1 LSQDS
6 SALPP
11 LSSRPSPA
19 YKWWVVAML
28 WFICF
33 FNYADRMAINA
44 VAKVLQQDYQFT
56 DEDLGWIISAFMFV
70 YALSAPFAGQV
81 GDRYRRKSL
90 ILGGLAVWSVVTG
103 ATGFCRRWIEFVIV
117 RATEGLGETFY
128 FPATMSLISDYHSLR
143 TRSRA
148 MGLHQTSV
156 YAGTIGGTALAGYLA
171 SQYGWQAPFK
181 LFGIGGIVLAI
192 VLAIFL
198 REPARNEA
206 ERIEAQTL
214 DHVPNPPAIPLT
226 QFLRELVET
235 PSAVIL
241 IVAFFGANSVAFVFL
256 SWMPKYLGDQFHMDL
271 GMAGFSATFYLR
283 IASIVGSIFGGWLAD
298 RWRMHLPGG
307 RILSQALGAL
317 LGIPLIYLCGRQV
330 EATPLLVYLTL
341 FGLAE
346 GIYDANIWASMYDVI
361 HPSRRGTMLGLA
373 NMIGWLGAGVA
384 TVGTGMAMTRLHMTY
399 GQVLSVTAI
408 IYAAVAMLLIV
419 AGVVFAPRD
428 IRRAQADT
436 ALADGVA
443 S

>member
-1 LSQDS
+1 
-6 SALPP
+6 
-11 LSSRPSPA
+11 
-19 YKWWVVAML
+19 ML

-44 VAKVLQQDYQFT
+44 VAKVLQADYGFT

-128 FPATMSLISDYHSLR
+128 FPATMSLIADYHSLR

-214 DHVPNPPAIPLT
+214 DDTPSPPVIPLL
-226 QFLRELVET
+226 QFLKELLET

-256 SWMPKYLGDQFHMDL
+256 SWMPKYLGDKFNMNL

-298 RWRMHLPGG
+298 RLRMLLPGG
-307 RILSQALGAL
+307 RILSQALGAV
-317 LGIPLIYLCGRQV
+317 LGIPLIYLCGAQV

-373 NMIGWLGAGVA
+373 NMIGWLGAGLA
-384 TVGTGMAMTRLHMTY
+384 TVGTGMLMTRLHMTY
-399 GQVLSVTAI
+399 GQVLSLTAL
-408 IYAAVAMLLIV
+408 IYAAVAVLLII
-419 AGVVFAPRD
+419 GGLVFAPRD
-428 IRRAQADT
+428 IRRAQ
-436 ALADGVA
+436 VEP
-443 S
+443 SPEI

>member
-1 LSQDS
+1 MSQER
-6 SALPP
+6 PV
-11 LSSRPSPA
+11 LSSLQSRPAPS
-19 YKWWVVAML
+19 YKWWVVGML

-44 VAKVLQQDYQFT
+44 VAKVLQDDYHFT

-70 YALSAPFAGQV
+70 YALSAPFAGQI

-128 FPATMSLISDYHSLR
+128 FPATMSLIADYHAKP

-171 SQYGWQAPFK
+171 SEYGWQAPFK
-181 LFGIGGIVLAI
+181 VFGIAGIVLAI
-192 VLAIFL
+192 VLFIFL

-206 ERIEAQTL
+206 ERMEAQTL
-214 DHVPNPPAIPLT
+214 DDTPSPPAIPLA
-226 QFLRELVET
+226 QFMRELVYT
-235 PSAVIL
+235 PSALIL
-241 IVAFFGANSVAFVFL
+241 IAAFFGANSVAFVFL
-256 SWMPKYLGDQFHMDL
+256 SWMPKYLGDQFHMNL

-298 RWRMHLPGG
+298 RARMFLPGG

-330 EATPLLVYLTL
+330 EATPLLIYLTC

-408 IYAAVAMLLIV
+408 IYAVVTVLLIV
-419 AGVVFAPRD
+419 AGLVFAPRD
-428 IRRAQADT
+428 IRRAQEGIAP
-436 ALADGVA
+436 AN
-443 S
+443 